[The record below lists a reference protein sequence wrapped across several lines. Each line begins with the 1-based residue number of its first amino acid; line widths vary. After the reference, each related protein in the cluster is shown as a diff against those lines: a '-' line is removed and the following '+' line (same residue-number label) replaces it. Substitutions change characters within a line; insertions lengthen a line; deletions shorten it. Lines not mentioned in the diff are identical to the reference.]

1 MAETNTKPHVEKTF
15 TFKGTQRKYWDFEI
29 NTVLTIIILFAIYN
43 SSNTIHS
50 GKDIGKE
57 LKWINLFVILRF
69 GKSTR

>member
-29 NTVLTIIILFAIYN
+29 NTVLTIIILFAIFN

-57 LKWINLFVILRF
+57 FK
-69 GKSTR
+69 